1 MAREGCR
8 DCSHEGS
15 GGWGG
20 GGASNLGVLWGESQI
35 EREKEGLRPLLLHL
49 GSAKEWK
56 PVAPRQ
62 RSSSLLCFEKM
73 S

>member
-35 EREKEGLRPLLLHL
+35 ERKRVFGPSFCIWVAQRDGSQSHL
-49 GSAKEWK
+49 VS
-56 PVAPRQ
+56 VPRAF
-62 RSSSLLCFEKM
+62 RALKR
-73 S
+73 